1 MNLPMRLL
9 LLAAALSCGLSLN
22 AAEARSTEA
31 AAGAPPAAERLQWWR
46 EARFGL
52 FIHWGPVSLKG
63 TEIGWSRGGERRGYK
78 SHGTEVPVEV
88 YDNLY
93 KQFNPTNFNADALV
107 ATAKAAGMKY
117 LVFTSR
123 HHDGFSEFDTQADD
137 YKITSPDS
145 PFRRDVVKELA
156 DACHRA
162 GLRFGLYYSQPNWH
176 HPDAFTDRH
185 TNYLAFLKTQVREL
199 LTHYGSV
206 DILWFDGLGK
216 SAADYDAEAMNT
228 MIRKLQPH
236 ILINNRD
243 GLAEDFDTPE
253 QEIGKFQN
261 NRSWESC
268 ITICNQWAWKPGD
281 QMKTLPQCLETLIR
295 CAGGDGNLLFN
306 VGPMPDGRIEP
317 RQVKRLEE
325 MGDWL
330 RKYGDTI
337 YGTRGG
343 PWKPAKSIASTRRGN
358 TIYVHLL
365 DWKGK
370 PAILPNLPRKI
381 LRGTALTG
389 GTARVQQTASNV
401 SIWIAPPAARPP
413 DHGAEL
419 LRPQKSNRPTQ
430 PTIDAIVKLE
440 LDGSAMDLDPL

>member
-1 MNLPMRLL
+1 MRLL
-9 LLAAALSCGLSLN
+9 LLVATLSRGLSLH

-31 AAGAPPAAERLQWWR
+31 AAGAPPAAERLEWWR

-52 FIHWGPVSLKG
+52 FVHWGPVSLKG
-63 TEIGWSRGGERRGYK
+63 TEIGWSRGGERRGYG

-93 KQFNPTNFNADALV
+93 KQFNPTSFNADTWV

-162 GLRFGLYYSQPNWH
+162 GLRFGLYYSQPNWR

-185 TNYLAFLKTQVREL
+185 MNYQAFLKTQVREL
-199 LTHYGSV
+199 LTNYGQV

-216 SAADYDAEAMNT
+216 TAQDYDGEALNT
-228 MIRKLQPH
+228 LARTLQPR
-236 ILINNRD
+236 ILINDRD

-253 QEIGKFQN
+253 QEIGKFQYD
-261 NRSWESC
+261 RPWESC
-268 ITICNQWAWKPGD
+268 ITICDQWAWKPND
-281 QMKTLPQCLETLIR
+281 QMKSPKQCLETLVR

-317 RQVKRLEE
+317 RQVERLKE
-325 MGDWL
+325 MGEWL
-330 RKYGDTI
+330 GKYGETI

-343 PWKPAKSIASTRRGN
+343 PWKPTSSIASTRKGN
-358 TIYVHLL
+358 TIYLHLL
-365 DWKGK
+365 GWNGK
-370 PAILPNLPRKI
+370 TVNLPNIPRKVI
-381 LRGTALTG
+381 SSTALTDS
-389 GTARVQQTASNV
+389 TVRVQQ
-401 SIWIAPPAARPP
+401 AARKISIRIDSAMAHPP

-419 LRPQKSNRPTQ
+419 LRSPQTRPANQ
-430 PTIDAIVKLE
+430 PLIDTIVKLE

>member
-1 MNLPMRLL
+1 MKLHMRLL
-9 LLAAALSCGLSLN
+9 LLDAAQSLGLSLN
-22 AAEARSTEA
+22 AAEPRSTEA
-31 AAGAPPAAERLQWWR
+31 AAGAPPAAERVEWWR
-46 EARFGL
+46 AARFGL

-78 SHGTEVPVEV
+78 SHGTEIPVEV

-93 KQFNPTNFNADALV
+93 KQFNPTNFNADAWV
-107 ATAKAAGMKY
+107 ATAKAAGMRY

-176 HPDAFTDRH
+176 HPDAFSDRH

-199 LTHYGSV
+199 LTNYGPV

-216 SAADYDAEAMNT
+216 SAKDYDAEALNT
-228 MIRKLQPH
+228 MARKLQPR

-253 QEIGKFQN
+253 QVIGKFQN
-261 NRSWESC
+261 DRPWESC
-268 ITICNQWAWKPGD
+268 ITICNQWAWKPDD
-281 QMKTLPQCLETLIR
+281 QMKSLQQCLETLVR
-295 CAGGDGNLLFN
+295 CAGGDGNLLLN

-330 RKYGDTI
+330 GEYGETI

-343 PWKPAKSIASTRRGN
+343 PWKPSKSIASTRKGN
-358 TIYVHLL
+358 TIYLHLL
-365 DWKGK
+365 GWHGQTVT
-370 PAILPNLPRKI
+370 LPNIPRTI
-381 LRGTALTG
+381 IRSSVLTG
-389 GTARVQQTASNV
+389 GIARVHQAARRI
-401 SIWIAPPAARPP
+401 SIHIEAPAARLA

-419 LRPQKSNRPTQ
+419 LLPQGTKRSNPSQ
-430 PTIDAIVKLE
+430 IDCILKLE
-440 LDGSAMDLDPL
+440 LDGSALDVAPL

>member
-1 MNLPMRLL
+1 MNPQMRLL
-9 LLAAALSCGLSLN
+9 LLAAAVSCGLSLN
-22 AAEARSTEA
+22 AVEPRSTA
-31 AAGAPPAAERLQWWR
+31 AVAGVPSAAERLEWWR

-78 SHGTEVPVEV
+78 SRGEQIPVEV

-93 KQFNPTNFNADALV
+93 KQFNPTNFNANAWV
-107 ATAKAAGMKY
+107 AIARAAGMKY

-145 PFRRDVVKELA
+145 PFRRDVVRELA
-156 DACHRA
+156 EACHRA

-185 TNYLAFLKTQVREL
+185 TNYLAYLKTQVREL
-199 LTHYGSV
+199 LSNYGPL
-206 DILWFDGLGK
+206 DIFWFDGLGK
-216 SAADYDAEAMNT
+216 TAADYDGEALSL
-228 MIRKLQPH
+228 MIRKLQPR

-253 QEIGKFQN
+253 QRIGKFQN
-261 NRSWESC
+261 NRPWESC
-268 ITICNQWAWKPGD
+268 ITIGKQWAWKPDD
-281 QMKTLPQCLETLIR
+281 QMKPLQECLQTLVC

-317 RQVKRLEE
+317 RQVKRLAE
-325 MGDWL
+325 MGEWL
-330 RKYGDTI
+330 RQYGQTI

-343 PWKPAKSIASTRRGN
+343 PWKPGKSLASTRKGN
-358 TIYVHLL
+358 SIYLHLL
-365 DWKGK
+365 GFNGGTVT
-370 PAILPNLPRKI
+370 LPNIPRTI
-381 LRGTALTG
+381 VRSSVLTG
-389 GTARVQQTASNV
+389 GTAQVHQAGQGITIHV
-401 SIWIAPPAARPP
+401 LPPIARPP
-413 DHGAEL
+413 EHGAEW
-419 LRPQKSNRPTQ
+419 LRPPSAKKSAPS
-430 PTIDAIVKLE
+430 PIDCIVQLD

>member
-1 MNLPMRLL
+1 MRLV
-9 LLAAALSCGLSLN
+9 LLAAAVSRALSLN
-22 AAEARSTEA
+22 AAEPRSTA
-31 AAGAPPAAERLQWWR
+31 ATAGAPPAAERLEWWR

-63 TEIGWSRGGERRGYK
+63 TEIGWSRGGERRGYLLR
-78 SHGTEVPVEV
+78 GTEIPVEV

-93 KQFNPTNFNADALV
+93 KQFNPTGFNADQWV
-107 ATAKAAGMKY
+107 AIAKAAGMKY

-145 PFRRDVVKELA
+145 PFHRDVVKELA

-185 TNYLAFLKTQVREL
+185 TNYLAYLKTQVREL
-199 LTHYGSV
+199 LTNYGTV

-216 SAADYDAEAMNT
+216 SAKDYDADALNT
-228 MIRKLQPH
+228 MARKLQPR

-253 QEIGKFQN
+253 QEIGKFQYD
-261 NRSWESC
+261 RPWESC
-268 ITICNQWAWKPGD
+268 ITICNQWAWKPND
-281 QMKTLPQCLETLIR
+281 RMKSLKECLETLIR

-317 RQVKRLEE
+317 RQVTRLEE

-330 RKYGDTI
+330 RKYGETI

-343 PWKPAKSIASTRRGN
+343 PWKPTKSLRASPRLEWQDGHPAQYPSQDRTQLRAHRR
-358 TIYVHLL
+358 
-365 DWKGK
+365 
-370 PAILPNLPRKI
+370 
-381 LRGTALTG
+381 
-389 GTARVQQTASNV
+389 
-401 SIWIAPPAARPP
+401 
-413 DHGAEL
+413 HGA
-419 LRPQKSNRPTQ
+419 RAAGRR
-430 PTIDAIVKLE
+430 
-440 LDGSAMDLDPL
+440 LDLGRH

>member
-1 MNLPMRLL
+1 MRLL
-9 LLAAALSCGLSLN
+9 LLAAAVSRGLSLH
-22 AAEARSTEA
+22 AVDSRSTAA
-31 AAGAPPAAERLQWWR
+31 AAGAPPAAERLEWWR

-78 SHGTEVPVEV
+78 SRGTQIPVEV

-93 KQFNPTNFNADALV
+93 KQFNPTKFDADAWV
-107 ATAKAAGMKY
+107 ATARAAGMNY

-123 HHDGFSEFDTQADD
+123 HHDGFSMFDTQADD

-145 PFRRDVVKELA
+145 PFRRDVVRELA
-156 DACHRA
+156 DACHRG

-199 LTHYGSV
+199 LTHYGPV
-206 DILWFDGLGK
+206 DIFWFDGLGK
-216 SAADYDAEAMNT
+216 AAADYDAEAMNI
-228 MIRKLQPH
+228 MIRQLQPR
-236 ILINNRD
+236 ILINDRD

-253 QEIGKFQN
+253 QVIGKFQN
-261 NRSWESC
+261 DRPWESC
-268 ITICNQWAWKPGD
+268 ITMGEQWAWKPED
-281 QMKTLPQCLETLIR
+281 HMKSLKECLETLIH

-330 RKYGDTI
+330 RRYGETI

-343 PWKPAKSIASTRRGN
+343 PWKPGKSIVSTRTGN
-358 TIYVHLL
+358 IVFLHLL
-365 DWKGK
+365 DWNGETLT
-370 PAILPNLPRKI
+370 LPNIPRKI
-381 LRGTALTG
+381 IRSSVLTG
-389 GTARVQQTASNV
+389 GTARVNQGGRKISIRVDPPTAH
-401 SIWIAPPAARPP
+401 PPER
-413 DHGAEL
+413 GAEL
-419 LRPQKSNRPTQ
+419 LRPQAAKWTNQ
-430 PTIDAIVKLE
+430 PQLDCIVKLE

>member
-1 MNLPMRLL
+1 MNFRMRLV
-9 LLAAALSCGLSLN
+9 LLAAALSRALSLN
-22 AAEARSTEA
+22 AAEPRSTAA
-31 AAGAPPAAERLQWWR
+31 AAGAPPAAERLEWWR

-63 TEIGWSRGGERRGYK
+63 TEIGWSRGAERRGYLLR
-78 SHGTEVPVEV
+78 GTEIPVEV

-93 KQFNPTNFNADALV
+93 KQFNPTNFNADQWV
-107 ATAKAAGMKY
+107 TTAKTAGMKY

-137 YKITSPDS
+137 YKITSPKS

-185 TNYLAFLKTQVREL
+185 TNYLAYLKTQVREL
-199 LTHYGSV
+199 LTNYGTV
-206 DILWFDGLGK
+206 DILWYDGLGK
-216 SAADYDAEAMNT
+216 SAKDYDADALNT
-228 MIRKLQPH
+228 MARKLQPR

-253 QEIGKFQN
+253 QVIGKFQYD
-261 NRSWESC
+261 RPWESC
-268 ITICNQWAWKPGD
+268 ITICNQWAWKPD
-281 QMKTLPQCLETLIR
+281 DRMKSLKECLETLIR

-317 RQVKRLEE
+317 RQVNRLEE

-330 RKYGDTI
+330 RKYGETI

-343 PWKPAKSIASTRRGN
+343 PWKPTKSLASTRRGS

-365 DWKGK
+365 DWNGK
-370 PAILPNLPRKI
+370 TVTLPNIPRKI
-381 LRGTALTG
+381 VRSSALTG
-389 GTARVQQTASNV
+389 GTARVQQAAG
-401 SIWIAPPAARPP
+401 SISIAIDPP
-413 DHGAEL
+413 GV
-419 LRPQKSNRPTQ
+419 RPQEAGQATQ
-430 PTIDAIVKLE
+430 PQIDSIVKLE
-440 LDGSAMDLDPL
+440 LDGSAMDLEPL

>member
-1 MNLPMRLL
+1 MLIV
-9 LLAAALSCGLSLN
+9 ALTCGLSLH
-22 AAEARSTEA
+22 ATEANSTEA
-31 AAGAPPAAERLQWWR
+31 AAGAPPAAERLEWWR

-63 TEIGWSRGGERRGYK
+63 TEIGWSRGGKRRGFG
-78 SHGTEVPVEV
+78 SHGTEIPVEV

-93 KQFNPTNFNADALV
+93 KQFNPTNFNADAWV

-145 PFRRDVVKELA
+145 PFHRDVVKELA
-156 DACHRA
+156 AACHRA
-162 GLRFGLYYSQPNWH
+162 GLRFGLYYSQPNWR

-199 LTHYGSV
+199 LTNYGPV
-206 DILWFDGLGK
+206 DILWFDGLDK
-216 SAADYDAEAMNT
+216 TAKDYDGEALNT
-228 MIRKLQPH
+228 MARKLQPR
-236 ILINNRD
+236 ILINDRD
-243 GLAEDFDTPE
+243 GLPEDFDTPE

-261 NRSWESC
+261 DRPWESC
-268 ITICNQWAWKPGD
+268 ITICNQWAWMPGD
-281 QMKTLPQCLETLIR
+281 EMKSLQQCLDTLVL

-325 MGDWL
+325 MGEWL
-330 RKYGDTI
+330 SQYGKTI

-343 PWKPAKSIASTRRGN
+343 PWKPDKSLASTRKGN
-358 TIYVHLL
+358 TIYLHLL
-365 DWKGK
+365 GWNGK
-370 PAILPNLPRKI
+370 TVTLPNIPRTI
-381 LRGTALTG
+381 IRSSVLTG
-389 GTARVQQTASNV
+389 GTARVQQAARTI
-401 SIWIAPPAARPP
+401 SIRGDPAAARPP
-413 DHGAEL
+413 DRGAEL
-419 LRPQKSNRPTQ
+419 LRPQATRRPNQ
-430 PTIDAIVKLE
+430 PQPDCIVELE

>member
-1 MNLPMRLL
+1 MNLRMRLL
-9 LLAAALSCGLSLN
+9 LLVATLSRGLSLH

-31 AAGAPPAAERLQWWR
+31 AAGAPPAAERLEWWR

-52 FIHWGPVSLKG
+52 FVHWGPVSLKG
-63 TEIGWSRGGERRGYK
+63 TEIGWSRGGERRGYG
-78 SHGTEVPVEV
+78 SHGTEVAVEV

-93 KQFNPTNFNADALV
+93 KQFNPTSFNADTWV

-162 GLRFGLYYSQPNWH
+162 GLRFGLYYSQPNWR

-185 TNYLAFLKTQVREL
+185 TNYQAFLKTQVREL
-199 LTHYGSV
+199 LTNYGQV

-216 SAADYDAEAMNT
+216 TAKDYDGEALNT
-228 MIRKLQPH
+228 LARTLQPR
-236 ILINNRD
+236 ILINDRD

-253 QEIGKFQN
+253 QEIGKFQYD
-261 NRSWESC
+261 RPWESC
-268 ITICNQWAWKPGD
+268 ITICDQWAWKPND
-281 QMKTLPQCLETLIR
+281 QMKSPKQCLETLVR

-317 RQVKRLEE
+317 RQVERLKE
-325 MGDWL
+325 MGEWL
-330 RKYGDTI
+330 GKYGETI

-343 PWKPAKSIASTRRGN
+343 PWKPTSSIASTRKGN
-358 TIYVHLL
+358 TIYLHLL
-365 DWKGK
+365 GWNGK
-370 PAILPNLPRKI
+370 TVNLPNIPRKVI
-381 LRGTALTG
+381 SSTALTDS
-389 GTARVQQTASNV
+389 TVRVQQ
-401 SIWIAPPAARPP
+401 AARKISIRIDSAMAHPP

-419 LRPQKSNRPTQ
+419 LRSPQTRPANQ
-430 PTIDAIVKLE
+430 PLIDTIVKLE

>member
-1 MNLPMRLL
+1 MNFRMRLV
-9 LLAAALSCGLSLN
+9 LLAAALSRALSLN
-22 AAEARSTEA
+22 AAEPRSTAA
-31 AAGAPPAAERLQWWR
+31 AAGAPPAADRLEWWR

-63 TEIGWSRGGERRGYK
+63 TEIGWSRGGERRGYLLR
-78 SHGTEVPVEV
+78 GTEVPVEV

-93 KQFNPTNFNADALV
+93 KQFNPTNFNADQWV
-107 ATAKAAGMKY
+107 AIAKAAGMKY

-145 PFRRDVVKELA
+145 PFHRDVVKELA

-185 TNYLAFLKTQVREL
+185 TNYLAYLKTQVREL
-199 LTHYGSV
+199 VTNYGTV
-206 DILWFDGLGK
+206 DILWYDGLGK
-216 SAADYDAEAMNT
+216 SAKDYDADALNT
-228 MIRKLQPH
+228 MARKLQPR
-236 ILINNRD
+236 ILINNRN

-253 QEIGKFQN
+253 QVIGKFQYD
-261 NRSWESC
+261 RPWESC
-268 ITICNQWAWKPGD
+268 ITICNQWAWKPD
-281 QMKTLPQCLETLIR
+281 DRMKSLKECLETLIR

-317 RQVKRLEE
+317 RQVNRLEE

-330 RKYGDTI
+330 RKYGETI

-343 PWKPAKSIASTRRGN
+343 PWKPTKSLASTRKGS

-365 DWKGK
+365 GWNGK
-370 PAILPNLPRKI
+370 TVTLPNIPRKI
-381 LRGTALTG
+381 IRSSALTG
-389 GTARVQQTASNV
+389 GTARVQQAAG
-401 SIWIAPPAARPP
+401 SISIAADPPRV
-413 DHGAEL
+413 
-419 LRPQKSNRPTQ
+419 RPQETGQATPPQ
-430 PTIDAIVKLE
+430 IDSIVKLE
-440 LDGSAMDLDPL
+440 LGGSAMDLDPL